1 MPRVEMALGVT
12 GLVLATTAP
21 AFAADEDTNIWLA
34 QSANI
39 DLGGDMALGLEAQER
54 FTNDASRLSQIIFRP
69 SLSYKL
75 DQSTSISLGYAYVHN
90 DPQTGASTNEHRAH
104 QQISFRV
111 AGDGKG
117 VTITGRTRFEQRFL
131 EEIDGTAFRIRQQFR
146 LTAPLSGKVR
156 AVAWT
161 EALVGLNR
169 TGFQRVGLGL
179 WRNYA
184 GVSVPVSKFLSLEPG
199 YLNQYVVRN
208 GTDRIDHV
216 ANLTLSAAF

>member
-1 MPRVEMALGVT
+1 MPRVGMALGVT

-21 AFAADEDTNIWLA
+21 AFAANEDTNIWLA

-39 DLGGDMALGLEAQER
+39 DLGGDMALGLEVQER

-75 DQSTSISLGYAYVHN
+75 DQSTTISLGYAYVHN
-90 DPQTGASTNEHRAH
+90 DPQAGASTNEHRAH

-161 EALVGLNR
+161 EALVGLNQ
-169 TGFQRVGLGL
+169 TGFQRDGLGL

-184 GVSVPVSKFLSLEPG
+184 GVSVPVSKFVSLEPG

>member
-1 MPRVEMALGVT
+1 MSRVGIALGIA
-12 GLVLATTAP
+12 GLTLATTTP
-21 AFAADEDTNIWLA
+21 AFAADEDTNIWLG

-39 DLGGDMALGLEAQER
+39 DLGGDMSLGLEANER

-75 DQSTSISLGYAYVHN
+75 DKSTTISIGYAYVHN

-104 QQISFRV
+104 QQLSFRV

-156 AVAWT
+156 AVAST
-161 EALVGLNR
+161 EALIGLNQ
-169 TGFQRVGLGL
+169 TGFQRDGLGV

-184 GVSVPVSKFLSLEPG
+184 GISIPVSKIVSLEPG
-199 YLNQYVVRN
+199 YLNQYVVRT

-216 ANLTLSAAF
+216 ANLTLSASF